1 MIMRFAL
8 TVRDFGLDLLVA
20 IFLLWV
26 IFLVLLD
33 LGAFAVTGV
42 NTPTPEIG
50 EPPVSHGS
58 QSGCVTIDG
67 IKICD

>member
-26 IFLVLLD
+26 VFLVLLD
-33 LGAFAVTGV
+33 LGAFVVTGN
-42 NTPTPEIG
+42 NTPTPEI
-50 EPPVSHGS
+50 EETPVPHDS
-58 QSGCVTIDG
+58 QSGCVAIDG

>member
-26 IFLVLLD
+26 VFLVLLD
-33 LGAFAVTGV
+33 LGAFVVTGN
-42 NTPTPEIG
+42 NTPTP
-50 EPPVSHGS
+50 
-58 QSGCVTIDG
+58 
-67 IKICD
+67 